1 MKTVL
6 IVLGVIALILVIAMI
21 VLYFVG
27 KKMQK
32 KQDESQAQME
42 AASQVATILVIDK
55 KKMKLK
61 DAGLPKIVLDSTPKY
76 LRGSK
81 VPIVKAKV
89 GPKVMSL
96 ICDDKIFPQLPIKK
110 ELRVV
115 ISGIYIMGVKGR
127 NVLDAPPEKMSMWQ
141 KGNDEPLFQVNP
153 SFLFYT
159 IYPENLESS
168 DPGSHVG
175 KDPTSRHLKGN
186 VQPDTV
192 YVAAGSPPQQ
202 PPLRL
207 TGSHFV
213 LLDIPEYR

>member
-127 NVLDAPPEKMSMWQ
+127 TGRTA
-141 KGNDEPLFQVNP
+141 
-153 SFLFYT
+153 
-159 IYPENLESS
+159 
-168 DPGSHVG
+168 G
-175 KDPTSRHLKGN
+175 KN
-186 VQPDTV
+186 E
-192 YVAAGSPPQQ
+192 YVAESQNESGIYV
-202 PPLRL
+202 REK
-207 TGSHFV
+207 
-213 LLDIPEYR
+213 IRM